1 MALLRGFEALGTW
14 PTTIALTI
22 SARKLLKKKANTIP
36 HLISLPS
43 S

>member
-1 MALLRGFEALGTW
+1 MALLRGFEAVGTW
-14 PTTIALTI
+14 PTIALTI